1 LNERGQLSDSLR
13 QDEIVDVNVQPAMS
27 EENEEFQSAGVVGLA
42 PLTEKS
48 TETTDA
54 ITKSQSLI
62 HELETLLK
70 EYAGVGEEASQAV
83 EEDCPSCIGDKLQA
97 SNMDEKDE
105 KDENHVAIQSEFK
118 FFKLLIAKSSV
129 CILAKV
135 KQYSHVHETSSPNLS
150 DNLSSKNSEYEEG
163 TDGYKLYLDESVQ
176 HSQTV

>member
-1 LNERGQLSDSLR
+1 MVSCDLNERGQLSDSLR

-105 KDENHVAIQSEFK
+105 KDENHVAIQT
-118 FFKLLIAKSSV
+118 
-129 CILAKV
+129 KV
-135 KQYSHVHETSSPNLS
+135 KQYSHAHDTSSPNLS
-150 DNLSSKNSEYEEG
+150 DNLSSKNSVI
-163 TDGYKLYLDESVQ
+163 YL
-176 HSQTV
+176 

>member
-1 LNERGQLSDSLR
+1 MELDTPSKDDASQLAIKIANPYWGPFGKPTIKGLLSCDLNAKGQLSDSLR
-13 QDEIVDVNVQPAMS
+13 QDEIVDVHVQPAMS
-27 EENEEFQSAGVVGLA
+27 EETEEFQSAGVVGLA

-105 KDENHVAIQSEFK
+105 NHVAIQSM
-118 FFKLLIAKSSV
+118 SSNF
-129 CILAKV
+129 L
-135 KQYSHVHETSSPNLS
+135 
-150 DNLSSKNSEYEEG
+150 NS
-163 TDGYKLYLDESVQ
+163 
-176 HSQTV
+176 